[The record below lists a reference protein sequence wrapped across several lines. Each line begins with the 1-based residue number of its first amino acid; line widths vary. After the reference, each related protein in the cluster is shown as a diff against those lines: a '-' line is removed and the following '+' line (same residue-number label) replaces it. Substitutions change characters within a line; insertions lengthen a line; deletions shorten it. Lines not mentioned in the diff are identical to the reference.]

1 VLVLELVASVTE
13 HPAPATSTQLKETAL
28 PTQRA
33 VPRAKHFKLPQW
45 VKYPVIAV
53 SLIPAAW
60 IFFALWS
67 DLTRN
72 TRFLGANPV
81 KEMEHFMGEWNI
93 RFLVLTLAVSPLIKL
108 TGWGWLIRYRRI
120 FGLLAFFY
128 IFCHLSIYFV
138 LDVELDGALLVE
150 DVSKRLYI
158 TLGMAGFLL
167 LGPARDHIH
176 QGLDKAA
183 RQQALERTAL
193 AHLSR
198 RGPGP
203 DPLLHGGEA
212 GYQGAAVLRAHF
224 CGVVLVQA
232 QETAGIGNRESGIEA
247 RGSKRVSR
255 RGHLSSALRQLPS
268 DV

>member
-1 VLVLELVASVTE
+1 MLGLELCGVTE
-13 HPAPATSTQLKETAL
+13 HSTAAASTQLKQTA
-28 PTQRA
+28 PSTQHSARA
-33 VPRAKHFKLPQW
+33 RKFKLPAW

-167 LGPARDHIH
+167 LVPLAITSTKGWIKRLGNKRWNALHWLIFPAVVLGLIHYYMAVKRDIREP
-176 QGLDKAA
+176 LFY
-183 RQQALERTAL
+183 ALIF
-193 AHLSR
+193 
-198 RGPGP
+198 
-203 DPLLHGGEA
+203 
-212 GYQGAAVLRAHF
+212 AVLFWFR
-224 CGVVLVQA
+224 LRKP
-232 QETAGIGNRESGIEA
+232 RESGIGHRE
-247 RGSKRVSR
+247 SKRVAR
-255 RGHLSSALRQLPS
+255 SA
-268 DV
+268 

>member
-1 VLVLELVASVTE
+1 VAE
-13 HPAPATSTQLKETAL
+13 HPAPAASTQLKQTAL

-33 VPRAKHFKLPQW
+33 APRAKHFKLPQW

-93 RFLVLTLAVSPLIKL
+93 RFLVLTLAVSPVIKL

-167 LGPARDHIH
+167 LVPLAITSTKGWIKRLGNKRWNALHWLIFPA
-176 QGLDKAA
+176 
-183 RQQALERTAL
+183 
-193 AHLSR
+193 
-198 RGPGP
+198 
-203 DPLLHGGEA
+203 
-212 GYQGAAVLRAHF
+212 
-224 CGVVLVQA
+224 VVL
-232 QETAGIGNRESGIEA
+232 GLIESRQPGRPCLLGGDVPEMHDG
-247 RGSKRVSR
+247 RG
-255 RGHLSSALRQLPS
+255 QLPAA
-268 DV
+268 